1 MWNNQG
7 IGKRKYGRINDY
19 IVLRVKGSLVPAP
32 GRNEKAL
39 NFVTTNLHQPVQLG
53 LGFHPFGKN
62 FDTKI
67 MRQ

>member
-1 MWNNQG
+1 
-7 IGKRKYGRINDY
+7 
-19 IVLRVKGSLVPAP
+19 VPAP